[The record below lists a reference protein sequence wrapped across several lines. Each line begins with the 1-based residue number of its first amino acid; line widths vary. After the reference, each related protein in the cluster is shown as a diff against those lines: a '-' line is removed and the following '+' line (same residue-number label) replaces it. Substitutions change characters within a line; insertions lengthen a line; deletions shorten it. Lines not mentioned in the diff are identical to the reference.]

1 MKFVNVFDGVRLSDG
16 QLELTACLEEFLM
29 DESSRCF
36 LMKGYAGTG
45 KTFMLTGLVKWLKA
59 LGRDCRVL
67 APTGRAA
74 KVAANRLKVLDRG
87 AATVH
92 ASIYSSTNVKEYKVE
107 DEDGTETFKFFFELT
122 KNDDTSDMVYIVD
135 EASMVSNVY
144 SEGEFF
150 RFGSGFLLD
159 DLIEHIQLKSGAM
172 RRKLI
177 FVGDNAQL
185 PPVGMNF
192 SPALN
197 AGYLKERFGFSSS
210 EYELTEVVR
219 QNKDSMVL
227 SNASRL
233 RRSLHDR
240 NYNQLKLEENEEVC
254 SLRNNEL
261 TQCYLKLTGGKV
273 TDDVLMVAYS
283 NSKIKA
289 YNEIARGLL
298 FPNEPFLVQGDR
310 LLIVANNYNAA
321 SFPIMNGDFAR
332 VEWVDEKVVSRHITL
347 KKKDKAKGVHERV
360 VELRFRRAKLFF
372 EDENACCDWM
382 ILENLLYSDQA
393 NLSSDEMKALYIDLK
408 IRNPHVKPNS
418 DEMRKILREDPF
430 FNALRVKFGYAVT
443 CHKSQGGEWK
453 HVLLDC
459 GVSTGLRNENYFRWL
474 YTGITRAKQNLF
486 LLNKKEFS
494 VGSDIALLPTD
505 LTGIEQRVYKLD
517 EDWADFVIP
526 QDWAI
531 VGEVQR
537 LICLAVCDLIKNS
550 DLVVKRIQHFK
561 YQEVYTF
568 AEGGVEVLVKLYYN
582 GAGMVTSSE
591 VANTNTIPG
600 QWLAKAFD
608 ELIKR
613 EIVLCREKETEE
625 NTACLFEFE
634 DKNLEA
640 FYRELTKKLEGSGI
654 AVQDIEHKS
663 FHEIY
668 TFESGGF
675 KACYKFWYNGKGR
688 FTKTEVITNRTTGL
702 VDEINE
708 CLTVN
713 VLV

>member
-1 MKFVNVFDGVRLSDG
+1 MKFVNVFDDVQLSDG
-16 QLELTACLEEFLM
+16 QLELTARLDEFLK
-29 DESSRCF
+29 DDRSHCF

-45 KTFMLTGLVKWLKA
+45 KTFMLNGLVRWLQA
-59 LGRDCRVL
+59 QGRGCCVL

-74 KVAANRLKVLDRG
+74 KVASNRLKGLKCD

-92 ASIYSSTNVKEYKVE
+92 ASIYSSANLKEYKE
-107 DEDGTETFKFFFELT
+107 EGEDGVETFKLFFGLK
-122 KNDDTSDMVYIVD
+122 KNEDECDMVYIVD
-135 EASMVSNVY
+135 EASMLSNVY

-159 DLIEHIQLKSGAM
+159 DLVEHIQLNNRGM

-192 SPALN
+192 SPALS
-197 AGYLKERFGFSSS
+197 GDYLKERFGFSYS
-210 EYELTEVVR
+210 EYELSEVVR

-227 SNASRL
+227 KNASRL
-233 RRSLHDR
+233 RRSLGDR
-240 NYNQLKLEENEEVC
+240 AFNRLKLEENEEVC
-254 SLRNNEL
+254 SLSSADLAQR
-261 TQCYLKLTGGKV
+261 YLQLCGGKV
-273 TDDVLMVAYS
+273 TDEVLMVAYS

-289 YNEIARGLL
+289 YNEIARKVL
-298 FPNEPFLVQGDR
+298 FPNEPNLVQGDR
-310 LLIVANNYNAA
+310 LLIVTNNNNVA

-332 VEWVDEKVVSRHITL
+332 VEWVHDEVVSRHITL
-347 KKKDKAKGVHERV
+347 KKKDKAKGLHERV

-372 EDENACCDWM
+372 EDENTCCDCM
-382 ILENLLYSDQA
+382 ILENLLYSDRG

-418 DEMRKILREDPF
+418 DAMRDMMRQDPY

-443 CHKSQGGEWK
+443 CHKAQGGEWK

-459 GVSTGLRNENYFRWL
+459 GVSTGMRNENYFRWL
-474 YTGITRAKQNLF
+474 YTGVTRAKENLF

-494 VGSDIALLPTD
+494 PGSDISLLPMD
-505 LTGIEQRVYKLD
+505 LAGIAQRVYLLD

-531 VGEVQR
+531 QNEEQR

-550 DLVVKRIQHFK
+550 DIVIKRIQHFM
-561 YQEVYTF
+561 YQEVYTC
-568 AEGGVEVLVKLYYN
+568 AEGSVDVLFKLYYN
-582 GAGMVTSSE
+582 GAGMVTSVE
-591 VANTNTIPG
+591 VINSNTIAG
-600 QWLAKAFD
+600 HWLVKAFD
-608 ELIKR
+608 GLIKR
-613 EIVLCREKETEE
+613 EIVLCREKEAEVS
-625 NTACLFEFE
+625 TACRFEFE

-640 FYRELTKKLEGSGI
+640 FYRELTEKLEGAGI
-654 AVQDIEHKS
+654 AVQDIEHKN

-668 TFESGGF
+668 TFEAGGF
-675 KACYKFWYNGKGR
+675 KACYKFWYNGKGK
-688 FTKTEVITNRTTGL
+688 FTKTEVVANRTTGL

-713 VLV
+713 VLG